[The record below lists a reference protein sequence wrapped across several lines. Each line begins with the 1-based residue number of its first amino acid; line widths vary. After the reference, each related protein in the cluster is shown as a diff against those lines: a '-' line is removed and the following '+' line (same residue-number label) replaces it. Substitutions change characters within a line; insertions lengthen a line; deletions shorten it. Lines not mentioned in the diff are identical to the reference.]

1 LTNISGQLEY
11 AEFFAAR
18 ILVMSPELLDSVLLQ
33 TDYSELELHASGKV
47 RDVYRLDNEHLLFVA
62 TDRISAFDYVLATGI
77 PHKGRVLTQLS
88 LFWFDFLKD
97 IVHNHLVTADVERYP
112 VTLRKHA
119 DELRGRSMMVVRAEM
134 FSVEC
139 VARGYLSGSGWKEY
153 KATGKVCGIPLPAGL
168 RESDQLPEPIFT
180 PATKATTGHDINIS
194 FEEVCRLIDPGLARQ
209 LRDLTLKIYTKAAD
223 YARQRGIIIA
233 DTKFEFGQTAQG
245 ITLADEVLTPD
256 SSRFWP
262 ADKYEPGRAQ
272 ESYDKQYVRDYLE
285 EIRWNKQPP
294 APALPP
300 EVARQTSEKYLEAYR
315 QLTGR
320 ELEI

>member
-1 LTNISGQLEY
+1 
-11 AEFFAAR
+11 
-18 ILVMSPELLDSVLLQ
+18 MSPEVLDSVLLR
-33 TDYSELELHASGKV
+33 TDYPELQLHASGKV
-47 RDVYRLDNEHLLFVA
+47 RDVYCLDSDHLLFVA

-77 PHKGRVLTQLS
+77 PHKGRVLTQIS

-97 IVHNHLVTADVERYP
+97 IVPSHFVTADVNRYP
-112 VTLRKHA
+112 VAIRKHA
-119 DELRGRSMMVVRAEM
+119 DELRGRSMMVMRAEM
-134 FSVEC
+134 FPVEC

-153 KATGKVCGIPLPAGL
+153 QATGSVCGIKLPPGL
-168 RESDQLPEPIFT
+168 KESDRLPEPLFT

-194 FEEVCRLIDPGLARQ
+194 FEEMCQLVDPELSRQ
-209 LRDLTLKIYTKAAD
+209 LRDITLRIYQKAAD

-233 DTKFEFGQTAQG
+233 DTKFEFGQTAKG

-262 ADKYEPGRAQ
+262 ADTYQPGKAQ
-272 ESYDKQYVRDYLE
+272 DSYDKQYVRDYLE

-294 APALPP
+294 APALPQ
-300 EVARQTSEKYLEAYR
+300 EVARRTSEKYLEAYR

>member
-1 LTNISGQLEY
+1 
-11 AEFFAAR
+11 
-18 ILVMSPELLDSVLLQ
+18 MSPEILDSVLLR
-33 TDYSELELHASGKV
+33 TDYPELKLHASGKV
-47 RDVYRLDNEHLLFVA
+47 RDVYNLDPDHLLFVA
-62 TDRISAFDYVLATGI
+62 TDRLSAFDYILATGI
-77 PHKGRVLTQLS
+77 PNKGRILTQIS

-97 IVHNHLVTADVERYP
+97 IVPNHVVTADVNRYP
-112 VTLRKHA
+112 AAIRKHA
-119 DELRGRSMMVVRAEM
+119 DELRGRSMVVMRAEM
-134 FSVEC
+134 CPVEC

-153 KATGKVCGIPLPAGL
+153 QETGTVCGIKLPPGL
-168 RESDQLPEPIFT
+168 KESDQLPEPLFA
-180 PATKATTGHDINIS
+180 PATKASTGHDINIS
-194 FEEVCRLIDPGLARQ
+194 FEEMCTRVDPELSRQ
-209 LRDLTLKIYTKAAD
+209 LRDITLRIYKKAAD

-262 ADKYEPGRAQ
+262 ADSYQPGKAQ
-272 ESYDKQYVRDYLE
+272 DSYDKQYVRDYLE

-294 APALPP
+294 APALPQ
-300 EVARQTSEKYLEAYR
+300 EVARRTSEKYLEAYR

>member
-1 LTNISGQLEY
+1 
-11 AEFFAAR
+11 
-18 ILVMSPELLDSVLLQ
+18 MSPEVLDSVLLR
-33 TDYSELELHASGKV
+33 TDYPELQLHASGKV
-47 RDVYRLDNEHLLFVA
+47 RDVYCLDSDHLLFVA

-77 PHKGRVLTQLS
+77 PHKGRVLTQIS

-97 IVHNHLVTADVERYP
+97 IVPSHFVTADVNRYP
-112 VTLRKHA
+112 VAIRKHA
-119 DELRGRSMMVVRAEM
+119 DELRGRSMMVMRAEM
-134 FSVEC
+134 FPVEC

-153 KATGKVCGIPLPAGL
+153 KATGSVCGIKLPPGL
-168 RESDQLPEPIFT
+168 KESDRLPEPLFT

-194 FEEVCRLIDPGLARQ
+194 FEEMCQLVDPELSRQ
-209 LRDLTLKIYTKAAD
+209 LRDITLRIYQKAAD

-233 DTKFEFGQTAQG
+233 DTKFEFGQTAKG

-262 ADKYEPGRAQ
+262 ADTYQPGKAQ
-272 ESYDKQYVRDYLE
+272 DSYDKQYVRDYLE

-294 APALPP
+294 APALPQ
-300 EVARQTSEKYLEAYR
+300 EVARRTSEKYLEAYR

>member
-1 LTNISGQLEY
+1 
-11 AEFFAAR
+11 
-18 ILVMSPELLDSVLLQ
+18 MSPETLDSVLLR
-33 TDYSELELHASGKV
+33 TDYPELELHASGKV
-47 RDVYRLDNEHLLFVA
+47 RDVYSLDSDHLLFVA

-77 PHKGRVLTQLS
+77 PHKGRVLTQIS

-97 IVHNHLVTADVERYP
+97 VVPNHLVTADVDRYP
-112 VTLRKHA
+112 AAIRKYA
-119 DELRGRSMMVVRAEM
+119 DELRGRSMMVMRAEM
-134 FSVEC
+134 FPVEC
-139 VARGYLSGSGWKEY
+139 VARGYLSGSAWKEY
-153 KATGKVCGIPLPAGL
+153 QATGAVCGVKLPPGL
-168 RESDQLPEPIFT
+168 KESGQLPEPLFT

-194 FEEVCRLIDPGLARQ
+194 FEEMCKLVDPELSRQ
-209 LRDLTLKIYTKAAD
+209 LRDTTLRIYKKAAE

-262 ADKYEPGRAQ
+262 ADTYQPGKAQ
-272 ESYDKQYVRDYLE
+272 DSYDKQYVRDYLE
-285 EIRWNKQPP
+285 EIRWNKHPP
-294 APALPP
+294 APALPQ
-300 EVARQTSEKYLEAYR
+300 EVARRTSEKYLGAYR

>member
-1 LTNISGQLEY
+1 
-11 AEFFAAR
+11 
-18 ILVMSPELLDSVLLQ
+18 MSPEILDSVLLR
-33 TDYSELELHASGKV
+33 TDYPELQLHASGKV
-47 RDVYRLDNEHLLFVA
+47 RDVYCLDSDHLLFVA

-77 PHKGRVLTQLS
+77 PHKGRVLTQIS

-97 IVHNHLVTADVERYP
+97 IVPNHFVTADVNRYP
-112 VTLRKHA
+112 ATIREHA
-119 DELRGRSMMVVRAEM
+119 DQLRGRSMMVMRAEM
-134 FSVEC
+134 FPVEC

-153 KATGKVCGIPLPAGL
+153 KAQGSVCGVKLPPGL
-168 RESDQLPEPIFT
+168 KESDRLPEPLFT
-180 PATKATTGHDINIS
+180 PATKASSGHDINIS
-194 FEEVCRLIDPGLARQ
+194 FEEMCKLIDPVLSRQ
-209 LRDLTLKIYTKAAD
+209 LRDITLRIYKKAAD

-233 DTKFEFGQTAQG
+233 DTKFEFGQTAKG
-245 ITLADEVLTPD
+245 ITLADEVITPD

-262 ADKYEPGRAQ
+262 ADTYQPGKAQ
-272 ESYDKQYVRDYLE
+272 DSYDKQYVRDYLE